1 MVRENQ
7 SGIWNNVGSL
17 LDVIPEDSIALTV
30 YVVAALVILWCWY
43 GVQKRLPQPLGGISW
58 VLLFALIA
66 TPSISEGPNS
76 AIAPAFFGLLFGV
89 LTKDG
94 SLIWSN
100 LSLICLVIGL
110 GLVIGFFWSKYIAI
124 KSVADKGTKAK
135 NSSPL

>member
-1 MVRENQ
+1 MVREDQ
-7 SGIWNNVGSL
+7 SGLWDNAVSL
-17 LDVIPEDSIALTV
+17 LDVIPEDSIAIAV
-30 YVVAALVILWCWY
+30 YIVGALIILWCWY

-58 VLLFALIA
+58 AVVFALIA

-76 AIAPAFFGLLFGV
+76 SIAPAFFGLLFGV

-100 LSLICLVIGL
+100 LSLISLVLGL
-110 GLVIGFFWSKYIAI
+110 GLVIGYFWSKF
-124 KSVADKGTKAK
+124 KMTKNTADLGSKTN